1 MTSINP
7 SLNSS
12 IAFSSAPKAALPA
25 SGSGF
30 ENSTFT
36 SSSVQLTTLNRL
48 CAASA
53 AVLTIL
59 KLVGRSSDLR

>member
-12 IAFSSAPKAALPA
+12 IAFSKAPSAAFPA
-25 SGSGF
+25 SGSGL

-36 SSSVQLTTLNRL
+36 SSSVQFTTLKRL
-48 CAASA
+48 KTASEA
-53 AVLTIL
+53 ELTIL
-59 KLVGRSSDLR
+59 KLVGKSNDLR